1 MRLLKLL
8 TVVPVMLT
16 MTAIAQPP
24 LPPLPPLGPPPPG
37 SPKVPSKI
45 LIIRDGDTTITM
57 FEPGQMEIK
66 GKKFRRE
73 APEEQL
79 RNLLEN
85 LSRERFSYRMP
96 NFDRPEENKALLGV
110 ATEKDEK
117 GARIVEVNPGTPA
130 EKSGLQKNDII
141 TAINGNNI
149 SDPENLYSEIGK
161 YKPEDKIKI
170 DYLRNGEAK
179 TSTAKLAPNMPAER
193 RMPERMQDLD
203 MQFFLDRDFRDLLD
217 RSGGPKPSLGLTLT
231 DTEKERGLEVTS
243 VKENTPAAKAGLQ
256 KTDLLLSINGKELKD
271 VDDVQRLKL
280 TLKEGDTWK
289 VVYERS
295 SKKMETEI
303 NFPKKIKT
311 AEL

>member
-1 MRLLKLL
+1 MRLLVVTTLCLL
-8 TVVPVMLT
+8 GLT
-16 MTAIAQPP
+16 SSAQPP
-24 LPPLPPLGPPPPG
+24 IPPTPPEPPRPPK
-37 SPKVPSKI
+37 SPSKI
-45 LIIRDGDTTITM
+45 IIIRDGDTTITM

-85 LSRERFSYRMP
+85 LSRERFSYKMP
-96 NFDRPEENKALLGV
+96 NFEMPEENKALLGV

-130 EKSGLQKNDII
+130 EKCGLQKDDII
-141 TAINGNNI
+141 TSVNGYNI
-149 SDPENLYSEIGK
+149 SDPENLYQEVGK
-161 YKPEDKIKI
+161 YQPEDKIKI

-179 TSTAKLAPNMPAER
+179 TTTAKLAPNVSVER
-193 RMPERMQDLD
+193 RMPERLQDLNLP
-203 MQFFLDRDFRDLLD
+203 FFRDGEIWDLLD
-217 RSGGPKPSLGLTLT
+217 RNGGPKPNLGLTLT
-231 DTEKERGLEVTS
+231 DTEKGRGVEVTS

-271 VDDVQRLKL
+271 VDDVKRMKSLLQ
-280 TLKEGDTWK
+280 EGDTWK

-295 SKKMETEI
+295 GKKMETDI
-303 NFPKKIKT
+303 KFPKKLKT

>member
-1 MRLLKLL
+1 MRLLNLL
-8 TVVPVMLT
+8 PITLVMVT
-16 MTAIAQPP
+16 MTTAAQPP
-24 LPPLPPLGPPPPG
+24 LPPLPPGGPKG
-37 SPKVPSKI
+37 PSKI

-57 FEPGQMEIK
+57 LEPGQMKIDW
-66 GKKFRRE
+66 KKNRNE
-73 APEEQL
+73 SPEQQL
-79 RNLLEN
+79 RNLE
-85 LSRERFSYRMP
+85 ERLLNRQPQYRMP
-96 NFDRPEENKALLGV
+96 NFDLPEENKAFLGV
-110 ATEKDEK
+110 ATEIDEK
-117 GARIVEVNPGTPA
+117 GARIVEVNAGTPA
-130 EKSGLQKNDII
+130 EKSGLQKDDII
-141 TAINGNNI
+141 TAINGYNI
-149 SDPENLYSEIGK
+149 TNPENLYKEVGK
-161 YKPEDKIKI
+161 YQPGDKINI

-271 VDDVQRLKL
+271 VDDVKRLKL

-295 SKKMETEI
+295 GKKMETDI

>member
-1 MRLLKLL
+1 MRLLVVTTLCLL
-8 TVVPVMLT
+8 GLT
-16 MTAIAQPP
+16 SSAQPP
-24 LPPLPPLGPPPPG
+24 IPPTPPEPLRPPK
-37 SPKVPSKI
+37 SPSKI
-45 LIIRDGDTTITM
+45 IIIRDGDTTITM

-85 LSRERFSYRMP
+85 LSRERFSYKMP
-96 NFDRPEENKALLGV
+96 NFEMPEENKALLGV

-130 EKSGLQKNDII
+130 EKCGLQKDDII
-141 TAINGNNI
+141 TSVNGYNI

-179 TSTAKLAPNMPAER
+179 TSNAKLAPNMPAER
-193 RMPERMQDLD
+193 RMPERIQDLD

-271 VDDVQRLKL
+271 VDDVKRLKL

-295 SKKMETEI
+295 GKKMETDI

>member
-1 MRLLKLL
+1 MRLLVVTTLCLL
-8 TVVPVMLT
+8 GLT
-16 MTAIAQPP
+16 SSAQPP
-24 LPPLPPLGPPPPG
+24 IPPTPPEPPRPPK
-37 SPKVPSKI
+37 SPSKI
-45 LIIRDGDTTITM
+45 IIIRDGDTTITM

-85 LSRERFSYRMP
+85 LSRERFSYKMP
-96 NFDRPEENKALLGV
+96 NFEMPEENKALLGV

-130 EKSGLQKNDII
+130 EKCGLQKDDII
-141 TAINGNNI
+141 TSVNGYNI
-149 SDPENLYSEIGK
+149 SDPENLYQEVGK
-161 YKPEDKIKI
+161 YQPEDKIKI

-179 TSTAKLAPNMPAER
+179 TTTAKLAPNVSVDR
-193 RMPERMQDLD
+193 RMPERLQDLNLP
-203 MQFFLDRDFRDLLD
+203 FFRDGEIWDLLD
-217 RSGGPKPSLGLTLT
+217 RNGGPKPNLGLTLT
-231 DTEKERGLEVTS
+231 DTEKGRGVEVTS

-271 VDDVQRLKL
+271 VDDVKRMKSLLQ
-280 TLKEGDTWK
+280 EGDTWK

-295 SKKMETEI
+295 GKKMETDI
-303 NFPKKIKT
+303 KFPKKLKT

>member
-1 MRLLKLL
+1 
-8 TVVPVMLT
+8 
-16 MTAIAQPP
+16 
-24 LPPLPPLGPPPPG
+24 
-37 SPKVPSKI
+37 
-45 LIIRDGDTTITM
+45 M

-85 LSRERFSYRMP
+85 LSRERFSYKMP
-96 NFDRPEENKALLGV
+96 NFEMPEENKALLGV

-130 EKSGLQKNDII
+130 EKCGLQKDDII
-141 TAINGNNI
+141 TSVNGYNI
-149 SDPENLYSEIGK
+149 SDPENLYQEVGK
-161 YKPEDKIKI
+161 YQPEDKIKI

-179 TSTAKLAPNMPAER
+179 TTTAKLAPNVSVER
-193 RMPERMQDLD
+193 RMPERLQDLNLP
-203 MQFFLDRDFRDLLD
+203 FFRDGEIWDLLD
-217 RSGGPKPSLGLTLT
+217 RNGGPKPNLGLTLT
-231 DTEKERGLEVTS
+231 DTEKGRGVEVTS

-271 VDDVQRLKL
+271 VDDVKRMKSLLQ
-280 TLKEGDTWK
+280 EGDTWK

-295 SKKMETEI
+295 GKKMETDI
-303 NFPKKIKT
+303 KFPKKLKT